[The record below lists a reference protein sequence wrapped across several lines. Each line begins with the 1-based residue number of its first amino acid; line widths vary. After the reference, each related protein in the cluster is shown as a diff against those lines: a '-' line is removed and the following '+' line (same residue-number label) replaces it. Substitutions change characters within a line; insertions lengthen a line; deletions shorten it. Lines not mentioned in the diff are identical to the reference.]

1 MSAKIAKIAKMDN
14 TSMLTDTE
22 EKNYISQAKYRHYS
36 LKWTINEFDLV
47 CNTMKAIESPR
58 FPATPTKEGQWFF
71 RLELVKLEQNNDEI
85 FKIILSNTSKMK
97 TIIECDHNIF
107 NSSKI
112 GLGFHATEFIIKLER
127 FWTKS
132 GSDMFKHLEWDKVED
147 KTVTLI
153 CKLSVFDSFN
163 DIIPK
168 QLTHVKEDNLLNQ
181 IECFYDDQ
189 TFKDVTLRVD
199 DKEFNAHKTILIL
212 RSPVFAAMFKSKMTE
227 EQTSSVEIKDI
238 NPTIFQ
244 KMLRFIYTE
253 KVEDLEDSAAE
264 LYYAAE
270 KYQLGK
276 LKTMCINSLYKNLST
291 DSVIETLKL
300 AEIFSIFDLKRK
312 AFECLAS
319 NLEELKETHEFLQL
333 AENFPHFYKEI
344 SKVQKVNND
353 CKMNCAVQH
362 SAATKYELKFKLI

>member
-1 MSAKIAKIAKMDN
+1 MSDEGDE
-14 TSMLTDTE
+14 TSVHTDTE
-22 EKNYISQAKYRHYS
+22 EENYISQIKYRHYS
-36 LKWTINEFDLV
+36 LKWTIEDFDFV
-47 CNTMKAIESPR
+47 CNNMNAIESPR
-58 FPATPTKEGQWFF
+58 FPEAPTKEGQWFF
-71 RLELVKLEQNNDEI
+71 RLEPVKLMEESNEL
-85 FKIILSNTSKMK
+85 FKMKLSNTSGMK
-97 TIIECDHNIF
+97 AIIKNSFDLS
-107 NSSKI
+107 NSSGTGII
-112 GLGFHATEFIIKLER
+112 GFFYNGSIEININ
-127 FWTKS
+127 WTKT
-132 GSDMFKHLEWDKVED
+132 GSDMFKKLKWGKIKDKSV
-147 KTVTLI
+147 KLI
-153 CKLSVFDSFN
+153 CKLSVLDSVN

-168 QLTHVKEDNLLNQ
+168 PFTRFAKADNLLNQ
-181 IECFYDDQ
+181 VECFFDDQ
-189 TFKDVTLRVD
+189 TFKDVTLKVD
-199 DKEFNAHKTILIL
+199 DKEFMAHKMILIL

-253 KVEDLEDSAAE
+253 KVEDLDESAAE

-276 LKTMCINSLYKNLST
+276 LKTMCINSLYANLSS

-333 AENFPHFYKEI
+333 AENFPHFYTQI
-344 SKVQKVNND
+344 NKVQKMNND
-353 CKMNCAVQH
+353 FKTDY
-362 SAATKYELKFKLI
+362 AARYYAKTIYEFKE